1 MITGDR
7 ACRDAGCGDGG
18 RQTLPGS
25 GRIGA
30 VTSQSTDSAVL
41 RIERPDA
48 KLWTYYILTSLILGP
63 LFFIALVP
71 LYFRYHTLHY
81 RFDEEGIS
89 MGWGIL
95 FRREIHLTY
104 SRIQDIHLVAN
115 FVERWL
121 GLARIQIQTASGS
134 AKAEMTLEGLL
145 DSDAVRDFLYSR
157 MRGAR
162 DRRDGRAPEAL
173 GAAAEAAGLELA
185 GAGATPAAQTDG
197 DLAAVLAQ
205 VAAELRGVRLAL
217 EAARAAAPAEDGERP
232 EGPATDG

>member
-1 MITGDR
+1 VAHGGPVERNTSADDAIEGGGIWQNRGQPMTHPDDDR
-7 ACRDAGCGDGG
+7 HVFA
-18 RQTLPGS
+18 
-25 GRIGA
+25 
-30 VTSQSTDSAVL
+30 
-41 RIERPDA
+41 IERPDA
-48 KLWTYYILTSLILGP
+48 KLWTYYLLRSLLLGP
-63 LFFIALVP
+63 FFFVALLP

-81 RFDEEGIS
+81 RFDQEGIS

-145 DSDAVRDFLYSR
+145 EFEMLRDFLYSR

-162 DRRDGRAPEAL
+162 DGAHAAPQVQLPRRDQAH
-173 GAAAEAAGLELA
+173 
-185 GAGATPAAQTDG
+185 
-197 DLAAVLAQ
+197 
-205 VAAELRGVRLAL
+205 AL
-217 EAARAAAPAEDGERP
+217 EP
-232 EGPATDG
+232 